1 MRRTG
6 GFAAL
11 FFSVLMLTAACASRQ
26 PLVTIG
32 PAKGET
38 VVAMT
43 AGDFKFVPNNI
54 KAHKGDILLLKIV
67 NTSGTGHNITI
78 KNPQEETLQSVPLP
92 PRETVTVRLNLSE
105 EGTYGFYCDKPFHAV
120 FGMKGWIQ
128 VGQ

>member
-1 MRRTG
+1 MRQIR

-11 FFSVLMLTAACASRQ
+11 SLAVPILTAASASRQ

-43 AGDFKFVPNNI
+43 ASDFKFVPNNI
-54 KAHKGDILLLKIV
+54 KAYKGDILLLKIE
-67 NTSGTGHNITI
+67 NTSSTGHNNTI

-92 PRETVTVRLNLSE
+92 PRETMTIRLNLSE
-105 EGTYGFYCDKPFHAV
+105 E
-120 FGMKGWIQ
+120 
-128 VGQ
+128 